1 MLHKKIE
8 EFIKNTGEGVVLD
21 YINGQ
26 FVLENKS
33 FVEGKSGSNIKI
45 KAMGTNLNNCIDNF
59 VYQLEQMEYN
69 KSNNSED
76 DIHTYRW
83 YCSY

>member
-26 FVLENKS
+26 FVLESKC
-33 FVEGKSGSNIKI
+33 FAEGKPNTIIKI
-45 KAMGTNLNNCIDNF
+45 KAMGANLNNCVDNF

-69 KSNNSED
+69 KSNNNED
-76 DIHTYRW
+76 DIESYRW

>member
-1 MLHKKIE
+1 MFHEKIE
-8 EFIKNTGEGVVLD
+8 QFMKNTGEGVILD

-26 FVLENKS
+26 FVLENKN
-33 FVEGKSGSNIKI
+33 FVEGKLNTVIKI
-45 KAMGTNLNNCIDNF
+45 KAIGTSLNNCIDNF

-69 KSNNSED
+69 NSRNDEED
-76 DIHTYRW
+76 IESYRW